1 MRIMALSVAVLL
13 VLAFGASA
21 FWLVSSQG
29 NQPAPQSAPTAIV
42 GTPNVQATLVA
53 QATATVDA
61 NIILS
66 DPLNQNIHNWPTNS
80 TPNASYAFTG
90 GAYHITNLGTT
101 GTAVVLQ
108 DKNFSEPIGYTL
120 TMQEIKGDDT
130 SLNNSFGMIVRSSIQ
145 SKGGRTVS
153 TFYSFEVVNTP
164 GGEYRF
170 YKYDDSKGSASSPWT
185 ELWHQGFGNE
195 FHQGHGSKSINT
207 FKIFANGSNFIFT
220 VNGKQVGHTKDRSLT
235 SGGVG
240 MLVNLKGTEVAF
252 SNMLITRT

>member
-1 MRIMALSVAVLL
+1 
-13 VLAFGASA
+13 
-21 FWLVSSQG
+21 
-29 NQPAPQSAPTAIV
+29 
-42 GTPNVQATLVA
+42 
-53 QATATVDA
+53 
-61 NIILS
+61 
-66 DPLNQNIHNWPTNS
+66 
-80 TPNASYAFTG
+80 
-90 GAYHITNLGTT
+90 
-101 GTAVVLQ
+101 
-108 DKNFSEPIGYTL
+108 
-120 TMQEIKGDDT
+120 MQEIKGDDT
-130 SLNNSFGMIVRSSIQ
+130 SLNNSFGMIVRSSVQ

-195 FHQGHGSKSINT
+195 LHQGHGPKSINT
-207 FKIFANGSNFIFT
+207 FKVFANGSNFIFT
-220 VNGKQVGHTKDRSLT
+220 VNGKQVGHTQDRSLT